1 MDATLNS
8 IDPREIVEPTMSQ
21 IGIQARRHP
30 VAVLRAVCKNCHPFA
45 DLAMKCM
52 APRLLVIDD
61 RTPTPDQDSGSACTF
76 SYLQILAGAGLDLT
90 FLPSVLGD
98 AGHYSDAIRAL
109 GVEVPKP
116 ATYPSLEAAVDQLAP
131 KSDLVIIF
139 RAPIAQR
146 VFDRIRHAAPRAKII
161 FHTVDLH
168 HLRMRRQSELA
179 GDPEM
184 ANASDAMRLIELDIV
199 ARADATIVVSSF
211 EDVMLRG
218 LVADADIRHIPL
230 LREVPKRVGG
240 WSARLSG
247 LFRRRGPLSS
257 RRDIV
262 FVGGFEH
269 APNGDGVHWF
279 VSQVWPKVLNAEPG
293 SRLVVAGSNLTADIA
308 ALACETITPLGHV
321 RDLGALFSTARMSI
335 APLRYGAG
343 VKGKIVSSLSYEVP
357 VVATRIAAEGTG
369 LVDGVNVLIGDDPQE
384 MADAVVRLLR
394 DDDLWRRLSKA
405 GYRTFI
411 DVHSH
416 TAGRPKIMKLV
427 EDLLR

>member
-1 MDATLNS
+1 
-8 IDPREIVEPTMSQ
+8 
-21 IGIQARRHP
+21 
-30 VAVLRAVCKNCHPFA
+30 
-45 DLAMKCM
+45 M
-52 APRLLVIDD
+52 APQLLVIDD
-61 RTPTPDQDSGSACTF
+61 RTPTPDRDSGSACTF
-76 SYLQILAGAGLDLT
+76 AYLQILAGAGLDVT

-98 AGHYSDAIRAL
+98 AGRYSEAIRAL
-109 GVEVPKP
+109 GIAVPK
-116 ATYPSLEAAVDQLAP
+116 ATTYPSLDAAVDHLAP
-131 KSDLVIIF
+131 KADLVIIF

-146 VFDRIRHAAPRAKII
+146 VFDHVRRVAPKAKII

-168 HLRMRRQSELA
+168 HLRMRRQAELA

-184 ANASDAMRLIELDIV
+184 ANASDAMRLIELDFV

-211 EDVMLRG
+211 EHVVLRG

-230 LREVPKRVGG
+230 LREAPKRGGG
-240 WSARLSG
+240 WAARLSG
-247 LFRRRGPLSS
+247 LFRRRDSLPQ

-262 FVGGFEH
+262 FIGGFEH

-293 SRLVVAGSNLTADIA
+293 GRLVVAGSNLTPDIA
-308 ALACETITPLGHV
+308 ALASDTITPLGYV
-321 RDLGALFSTARMSI
+321 QDLRDLFSTARMSI

-343 VKGKIVSSLSYEVP
+343 VKGKIISSLSYEVP

-369 LVDGVNVLIGDDPQE
+369 LVDGLNVLIGDDPQE
-384 MADAVVRLLR
+384 MADAVVRLIH
-394 DDDLWRRLSKA
+394 DDGLWRRLSKA
-405 GYRTFI
+405 GYRTFM

-416 TAGRPKIMKLV
+416 AAGRPKIMKLV